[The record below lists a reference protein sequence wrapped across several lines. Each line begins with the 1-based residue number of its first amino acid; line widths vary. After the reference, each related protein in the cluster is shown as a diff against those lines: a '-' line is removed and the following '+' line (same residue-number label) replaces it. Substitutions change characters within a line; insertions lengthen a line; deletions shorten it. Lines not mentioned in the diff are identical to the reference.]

1 MRKSKRVPKKSPQP
15 LKQSQ
20 PLFGKPMPLVSTS
33 QPIGSCHLHKPG
45 IDCPA
50 QLENSE
56 VLLIR
61 QVESIPQLAVA
72 QLLCAQCRNKI
83 NIRRYSQLRPLARV

>member
-1 MRKSKRVPKKSPQP
+1 MPKKLPQS
-15 LKQSQ
+15 LKQNQS
-20 PLFGKPMPLVSTS
+20 LFGKPMPLVSTS

-56 VLLIR
+56 ALLIR

-72 QLLCAQCRNKI
+72 QLLCAQCLNKTG
-83 NIRRYSQLRPLARV
+83 IRCYSQLKPLARV